1 MILFIENANKHT
13 HTHTQ
18 FSTDGEFSKVTE
30 YKNLIHE
37 WIVFYI
43 LTRNEKLKNEIE
55 KVILFTIT
63 SKKNKK
69 LSNKLNKIREKLIH
83 LRSQNVIKKIG
94 KA

>member
-1 MILFIENANKHT
+1 MLINTHT